1 MFTTMTYTG
10 RSAKIES
17 DLALLEEAILLVE
30 LDQLE
35 GGTSTITLLLG
46 KLVPL
51 VKTALA
57 VFLLNRHGA
66 GALSRGVFPTDVVE
80 QDDLV
85 TFWFTPGAL

>member
-1 MFTTMTYTG
+1 MITYTG

-35 GGTSTITLLLG
+35 GGTGTITLLLG

-51 VKTALA
+51 VQTALA
-57 VFLLNRHGA
+57 VFLLNRHGV
-66 GALSRGVFPTDVVE
+66 GALSRVLAD
-80 QDDLV
+80 
-85 TFWFTPGAL
+85 WCC